1 MESELERLEL
11 EPLLARDDNLA
22 AQYAALPEL
31 RLQGIDYLR
40 EITIERLPVAAL
52 DENLVTVAE
61 DEGAKAVPLRLEYPS
76 FTGWQLTNS
85 LCEHWEDRRIDS
97 EVHVPDGL
105 KMSVQS
111 WIHNRYRVAGGRN
124 CAVARLESQK
134 AARLRSEERR

>member
-1 MESELERLEL
+1 MEW
-11 EPLLARDDNLA
+11 
-22 AQYAALPEL
+22 
-31 RLQGIDYLR
+31 
-40 EITIERLPVAAL
+40 LPVAAL
-52 DENLVTVAE
+52 NENLVTVAE

-134 AARLRSEERR
+134 AARLLDARVWRVQDVVARDFRISLAHRHPPFIPGEKIEVRVAPEP